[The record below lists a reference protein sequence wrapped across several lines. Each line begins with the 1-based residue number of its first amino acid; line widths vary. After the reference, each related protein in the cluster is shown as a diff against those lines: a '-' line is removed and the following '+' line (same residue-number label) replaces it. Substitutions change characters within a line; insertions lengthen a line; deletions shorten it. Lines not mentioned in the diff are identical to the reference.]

1 MAHQLLHDTY
11 QQCVGRMPGG
21 SVSST
26 DHVQVLINIIECP
39 FSWAFAYM
47 LHWPLMIVASF
58 LVLQWHMRHVGGKMK
73 FVGPYINMVN
83 EKLGPPRKIQRM
95 LGLNLIILLFYYNG
109 SEFHIEKQ
117 AQFCNTIIIIALDNV
132 VLFYFFSWFATL
144 FEDATLVDEWTQEQ
158 KNPVD
163 RECEDE
169 DRPAELADNK
179 YQQILMPTRRVIPLF
194 LIQCGLFMLYVDNMN
209 GNDVPSKSKANV
221 QLFYWFVGVLIQMYA
236 GDTQLGPPYN
246 RTWWT
251 KLMVDGEEWK
261 TVLRKVLDRN
271 NEKSLP
277 SLSKTFYGIPTPPV
291 WFDWLARMLMDFIVN
306 ALLRDV
312 IKYTFPIMLCAED
325 PLDFVKDCTA
335 VFFIVQLDDLQD
347 EENDLKIDTLT
358 ALMKFRFFY
367 ESEDI
372 INVPLTPDEKIALT
386 TDEPEMVSRIQASPP
401 HKLSFERFLSPPP
414 PTA

>member
-1 MAHQLLHDTY
+1 M
-11 QQCVGRMPGG
+11 GG

-39 FSWAFAYM
+39 FSWAFEYI
-47 LHWPLMIVASF
+47 LHWPFMIVALF
-58 LVLQWHMRHVGGKMK
+58 VVLQWHMRHVGGKMR
-73 FVGPYINMVN
+73 FVGQHFNMLN
-83 EKLGPPRKIQRM
+83 EKVGKNRKVYRM
-95 LGLNLIILLFYYNG
+95 WGLNVIILLFYYNG
-109 SEFHIEKQ
+109 SDFHIEKQ
-117 AQFCNTIIIIALDNV
+117 AQFCNTMIIIALDNV
-132 VLFYFFSWFATL
+132 VLFYFFQWLATL
-144 FEDATLVDEWTQEQ
+144 FEDPALKNEWEKEQ

-169 DRPAELADNK
+169 DFSELAENK

-221 QLFYWFVGVLIQMYA
+221 KFFYWFVGVLIQIYA

-251 KLMVDGEEWK
+251 KLMVGDK
-261 TVLRKVLDRN
+261 TWSAVFWEVREAMREAN
-271 NEKSLP
+271 NGTFNTDDSLP
-277 SLSKTFYGIPTPPV
+277 RLKKTFYGIRLLPV

-306 ALLRDV
+306 GLLRDV

-347 EENDLKIDTLT
+347 DEKDLNIDALT
-358 ALMKFRFFY
+358 GLMKFRFFY
-367 ESEDI
+367 ESEE
-372 INVPLTPDEKIALT
+372 NVKVPLTEREKKALRS
-386 TDEPEMVSRIQASPP
+386 EEQPEIVSRIQASKP
-401 HKLSFERFLSPPP
+401 HKQSFEQFLPSQ